1 MKSLTKITIKAFLI
15 SGLIYAGLTTVV
27 DYLRG
32 REIDIVFSIMKFLI
46 FGCCISLVEGYKYKN
61 REKTK

>member
-1 MKSLTKITIKAFLI
+1 MKTLTRITIKTFLI

-46 FGCCISLVEGYKYKN
+46 FGCCISLVESY
-61 REKTK
+61 